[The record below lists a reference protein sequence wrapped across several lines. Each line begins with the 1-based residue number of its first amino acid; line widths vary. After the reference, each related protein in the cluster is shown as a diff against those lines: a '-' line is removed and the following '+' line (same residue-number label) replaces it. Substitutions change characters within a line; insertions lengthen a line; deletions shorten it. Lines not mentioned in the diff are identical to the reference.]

1 MRSAGGIRSSRKYF
15 MLKDEFAC
23 LPEHREKVSLID
35 ADGITICVVFE
46 NMSSNWNK
54 PDLLD
59 SQFRLVPYEIP

>member
-1 MRSAGGIRSSRKYF
+1 